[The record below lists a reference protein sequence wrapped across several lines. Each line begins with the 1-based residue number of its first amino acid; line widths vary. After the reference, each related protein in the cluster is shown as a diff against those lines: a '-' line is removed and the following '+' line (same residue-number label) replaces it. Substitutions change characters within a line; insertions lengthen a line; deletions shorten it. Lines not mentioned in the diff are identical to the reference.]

1 MNSFIDKVQS
11 AIIDIRYENMM
22 LKKMED
28 YIANEEDEYLAEE
41 YLVEDDIEW
50 EVVPARDIYG
60 NIIGSENAIF
70 PNNGSWIK

>member
-50 EVVPARDIYG
+50 EVSARDIYG